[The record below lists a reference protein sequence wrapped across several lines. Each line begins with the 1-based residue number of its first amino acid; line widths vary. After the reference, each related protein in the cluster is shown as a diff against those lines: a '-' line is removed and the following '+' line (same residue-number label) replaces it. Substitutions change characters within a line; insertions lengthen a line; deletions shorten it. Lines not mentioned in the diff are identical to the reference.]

1 MEILYG
7 HDFYIKEPT
16 IITIGKFDG
25 LHNGHKKIINAVL
38 YKANELKLK
47 SIVYTFSTNP
57 KNVLYDEKI
66 TPLIS
71 NEEKSK
77 LIKEMGIDYLIY
89 EEFDLV
95 FSSMTPEEFV
105 KNILVDK
112 LNVKEIIMGENSTF
126 GKDKSGDVNVMK
138 KLALKYGFNLTIIG
152 LLKENGEV
160 ISSTLIRSKGGNSW
174 KSI

>member
-1 MEILYG
+1 VEILYG

-71 NEEKSK
+71 NEEKSR
-77 LIKEMGIDYLIY
+77 IIEAMGIDYLIY
-89 EEFDLV
+89 EDFNLS

-105 KNILVDK
+105 KNILIDR
-112 LNVKEIIMGENSTF
+112 LNVKEIVMGKNSTF
-126 GKDKSGDVNVMK
+126 GKDKSGDINVMK
-138 KLALKYGFNLTIIG
+138 KLAKKYGFNLTIVG

-160 ISSTLIRSKGGNSW
+160 ISSTLIRSKGV
-174 KSI
+174 

>member
-25 LHNGHKKIINAVL
+25 LHNGHRKIINAVL
-38 YKANELKLK
+38 YKANELNLK
-47 SIVYTFSTNP
+47 SVVYTFSTNP
-57 KNVLYDEKI
+57 KNVLYNEKI

-71 NEEKSK
+71 NEEKSR
-77 LIKEMGIDYLIY
+77 IIEEMGIDYLVY
-89 EEFDLV
+89 EDFNLS

-105 KNILVDK
+105 KNILIDR
-112 LNVKEIIMGENSTF
+112 LNVKEIVMGENSTF
-126 GKDKSGDVNVMK
+126 GKDKSGDIYAMK
-138 KLALKYGFNLTIIG
+138 KLAKKYGFNLTIVG

-160 ISSTLIRSKGGNSW
+160 ISSTLIRSKGV
-174 KSI
+174 